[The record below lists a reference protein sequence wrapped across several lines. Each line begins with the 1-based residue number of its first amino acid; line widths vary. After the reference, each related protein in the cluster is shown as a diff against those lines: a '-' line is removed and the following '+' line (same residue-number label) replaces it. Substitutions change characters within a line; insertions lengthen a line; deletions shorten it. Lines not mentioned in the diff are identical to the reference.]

1 MLPTTRAPATSFDT
15 GLKARPCVARP
26 GSCRGGLTLI
36 DLIVVLFLVTVLV
49 LVMLMA
55 MPRGREQ
62 ARLTACQKNLAQIGL
77 ALALY
82 DQTQHQLPTIDRPGP
97 IDDSERDG
105 SPGPLKILLQT
116 LGQADFL
123 GLAPNATPPHPTGPV
138 PGEVPVPGF
147 ICSSDPNATAGLFQA
162 PISYRGNTG
171 GDHLGRNGVFAPGRR
186 ISLAEIEQGMA
197 RVTPPPFRNAW
208 WATAS
213 MPICH
218 PGTTPPPPARC
229 RPRDAPSSGSRT
241 RLPNG
246 AAMPARPGSLPATAR
261 PSTTTPCNRDLHYP
275 AWPWTDNRPTWGPRA
290 ATAGES
296 ICSCSTARSSSFCPR
311 STPRCGGT
319 SPPLPT
325 LSRTRKNSDRG

>member
-26 GSCRGGLTLI
+26 GSCRGGLTVI

-62 ARLTACQKNLAQIGL
+62 ARLLACQKNLAQIGL

-82 DQTQHQLPTIDRPGP
+82 DQTQHQLPTIDKPEP

-116 LGQADFL
+116 LRQAGFL

-138 PGEVPVPGF
+138 PGEVLVPGF

-171 GDHLGRNGVFAPGRR
+171 GDHLGRSGVFAPGRR
-186 ISLAEIEQGMA
+186 ISLAEIEQEDGLSYTA
-197 RVTPPPFRNAW
+197 AFSERLVGDSLDGHLSPWNYAAAAGPLPAQGCSLVWLKDQVTDWRGDAGSSWVVAGYRSTLYNHALQ
-208 WATAS
+208 
-213 MPICH
+213 
-218 PGTTPPPPARC
+218 PGSPLSCVAM
-229 RPRDAPSSGSRT
+229 DGQSAYMGASSGHSRGVNLLMLDGSVKLV
-241 RLPNG
+241 LPSIDSKVWRNF
-246 AAMPARPGSLPATAR
+246 AAVADPVPHPQE
-261 PSTTTPCNRDLHYP
+261 P
-275 AWPWTDNRPTWGPRA
+275 
-290 ATAGES
+290 
-296 ICSCSTARSSSFCPR
+296 
-311 STPRCGGT
+311 
-319 SPPLPT
+319 
-325 LSRTRKNSDRG
+325 

>member
-1 MLPTTRAPATSFDT
+1 
-15 GLKARPCVARP
+15 
-26 GSCRGGLTLI
+26 
-36 DLIVVLFLVTVLV
+36 TVLV

-55 MPRGREQ
+55 LPRGREQ

-82 DQTQHQLPTIDRPGP
+82 DQTQRQLPTIDRPER
-97 IDDSERDG
+97 IDDTGLESG
-105 SPGPLKILLQT
+105 PGPLKILLQT
-116 LGQADFL
+116 LRQADFL

-138 PGEVPVPGF
+138 PGEVLVPGF

-186 ISLAEIEQGMA
+186 ISLAEIEQEDGSSY
-197 RVTPPPFRNAW
+197 
-208 WATAS
+208 TAAFS
-213 MPICH
+213 E
-218 PGTTPPPPARC
+218 
-229 RPRDAPSSGSRT
+229 
-241 RLPNG
+241 RLVGDSLDGHLSPWNY
-246 AAMPARPGSLPATAR
+246 AAAGPLPAQGCSLVWLKGQVAQWR
-261 PSTTTPCNRDLHYP
+261 GDAGSSWVVAGNRSPSTTTPCNRDLHYP

-296 ICSCSTARSSSFCPR
+296 ICSCSTARSSSSCPR

-319 SPPLPT
+319 SPPLPILHRARKT
-325 LSRTRKNSDRG
+325 RERGPLSWGGCNPQRSDNGLLGCAHHAECSGHANSSAHV

>member
-1 MLPTTRAPATSFDT
+1 MLPTRRAPATSFDT

-36 DLIVVLFLVTVLV
+36 DLIVALFLVTVLV

-82 DQTQHQLPTIDRPGP
+82 DQAQHQLPTIDRPGP
-97 IDDSERDG
+97 
-105 SPGPLKILLQT
+105 LMILRQT

-123 GLAPNATPPHPTGPV
+123 GLSPISTPPHPTGPD

-147 ICSSDPNATAGLFQA
+147 ICASDPNATAGLLQA

-186 ISLAEIEQGMA
+186 ISLAEIEQE
-197 RVTPPPFRNAW
+197 
-208 WATAS
+208 
-213 MPICH
+213 
-218 PGTTPPPPARC
+218 
-229 RPRDAPSSGSRT
+229 D
-241 RLPNG
+241 
-246 AAMPARPGSLPATAR
+246 
-261 PSTTTPCNRDLHYP
+261 
-275 AWPWTDNRPTWGPRA
+275 
-290 ATAGES
+290 
-296 ICSCSTARSSSFCPR
+296 
-311 STPRCGGT
+311 
-319 SPPLPT
+319 
-325 LSRTRKNSDRG
+325 